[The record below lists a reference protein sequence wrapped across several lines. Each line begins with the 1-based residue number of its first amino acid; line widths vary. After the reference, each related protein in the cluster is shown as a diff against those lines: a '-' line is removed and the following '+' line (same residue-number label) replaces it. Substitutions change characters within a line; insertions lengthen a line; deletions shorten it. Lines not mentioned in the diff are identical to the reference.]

1 MQTVFVNAQYAVV
14 VQLGDIVV
22 STPTN
27 RLADGSCCV
36 SSQSPPL
43 CTSCPNLRIRLCA
56 RVDSHDTSDTDINNC
71 TLGST
76 TIYSSFNRGTRMVAS
91 QRTVAWQ
98 HDTTYTVSSFEK
110 LFSIF
115 PAM

>member
-1 MQTVFVNAQYAVV
+1 MLSMQLSWN
-14 VQLGDIVV
+14 LVV

-56 RVDSHDTSDTDINNC
+56 RIDSHETSDTDISSC
-71 TLGST
+71 TVGSVEISDSISKVT
-76 TIYSSFNRGTRMVAS
+76 WEL
-91 QRTVAWQ
+91 Q
-98 HDTTYTVSSFEK
+98 DTNYTVSSCMY
-110 LFSIF
+110 I
-115 PAM
+115 P

>member
-1 MQTVFVNAQYAVV
+1 MNAQYAVV

-43 CTSCPNLRIRLCA
+43 CTSCPNLRILLCA

-71 TLGST
+71 TLGSAGIGIGSISGSVT
-76 TIYSSFNRGTRMVAS
+76 LTWGHGS
-91 QRTVAWQ
+91 
-98 HDTTYTVSSFEK
+98 TYTVRYKFLYIYHK
-110 LFSIF
+110 
-115 PAM
+115 

>member
-27 RLADGSCCV
+27 RLVDGSCCV

-43 CTSCPNLRIRLCA
+43 CTSCPSLGIQLCA

-76 TIYSSFNRGTRMVAS
+76 TIGVFDGGTRKVAS
-91 QRTVAWQ
+91 QYDTTRTVAWQ
-98 HDTTYTVSSFEK
+98 HDTTYTVSS
-110 LFSIF
+110 
-115 PAM
+115 